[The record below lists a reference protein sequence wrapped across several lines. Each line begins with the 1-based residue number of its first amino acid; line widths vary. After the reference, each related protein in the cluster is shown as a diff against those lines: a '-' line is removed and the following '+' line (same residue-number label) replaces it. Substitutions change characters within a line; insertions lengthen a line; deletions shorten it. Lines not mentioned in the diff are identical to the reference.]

1 MKLWTGKEE
10 RGARPPD
17 ARIQVGKRGALGVGL
32 ETDSTDLG
40 ALGVGLE
47 TDSTLHL
54 AAHKKVESVSR
65 PTPVLIDRLL
75 LPFPLTLFLSG
86 IIITKRSRMV
96 QNVFAYSLMRSA
108 IADDM
113 IVVLPLP

>member
-10 RGARPPD
+10 KGARPPD
-17 ARIQVGKRGALGVGL
+17 ARIQVGKR
-32 ETDSTDLG
+32 G

-65 PTPVLIDRLL
+65 PTPVLIDRPL
-75 LPFPLTLFLSG
+75 LPSLITISLSG
-86 IIITKRSRMV
+86 IIITKRSRMA